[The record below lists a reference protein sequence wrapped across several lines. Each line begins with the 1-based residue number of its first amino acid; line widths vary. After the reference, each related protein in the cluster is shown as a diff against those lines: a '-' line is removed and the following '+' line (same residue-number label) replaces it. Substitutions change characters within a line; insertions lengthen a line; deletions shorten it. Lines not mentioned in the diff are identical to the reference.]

1 MNYLLDTNV
10 LTEIRRKQPNDNVVR
25 WLEQT
30 PEDYLY
36 VSILNLAEIR
46 KGIAKLEV
54 GQQRN
59 DLMQWLY
66 DALATRFAGRI
77 LAIDLETALLWG
89 QLAGQAERRGQPLP
103 AIDTLLAAT
112 AIRHELILVT
122 RNQRDFRRIP
132 VAMYN
137 PWLE

>member
-89 QLAGQAERRGQPLP
+89 QLVGQAERRGQPLP

-122 RNQRDFRRIP
+122 RNQRDFGRIP